1 MERVVAGEQSLRK
14 VLLPSLIVFGVA
26 FALVVIVYGLDSI
39 APGVHDV
46 FHDFRHVIGIPCH

>member
-1 MERVVAGEQSLRK
+1 MEKVVAGGQSLRK

>member
-1 MERVVAGEQSLRK
+1 MEKVVVGEQSLRK

>member
-1 MERVVAGEQSLRK
+1 MEKVVVGGQSLWK